1 MPCVRSGKLTVKRC
15 TCSIEQVKEAFSAW
29 SEVELEEAVKTLR
42 EVLEAKRSARWRRD
56 ITELRQCQSLVPDW
70 RLIVVGGDL
79 EGSYQK
85 R

>member
-1 MPCVRSGKLTVKRC
+1 MLCIRCGRVTVQLC
-15 TCSIEQVKEAFSAW
+15 TCSIEQAKDAFSAW
-29 SEVELEEAVKTLR
+29 FRGRAEEAVKTLR

-70 RLIVVGGDL
+70 RLIVVRGDL